1 MRKRTHLR
9 GFLFGCVTH
18 FVVAMLFA
26 YVGAKAS
33 QAISAAYGTENPLR
47 SGPFA
52 PLSLGWAISQPFI
65 FAAGVVGGIA
75 AGHWAPARSWY
86 APALIAIV
94 SLALAAPYLP
104 KTGGAAVQAL
114 WLLITPAG
122 VLLGAYFYSR
132 VLEPR
137 GKPIGVGR
145 A

>member
-9 GFLFGCVTH
+9 GFFLGYLAH
-18 FVVAMLFA
+18 LVVAMLLA

-33 QAISAAYGTENPLR
+33 QAISAAYGNESPLR

-65 FAAGVVGGIA
+65 FAAAIVGGIA
-75 AGHWAPARSWY
+75 AGYWAPAKSWY
-86 APALIAIV
+86 APALIAMV
-94 SLALAAPYLP
+94 SLALAAPNLP

-114 WLLITPAG
+114 WLLITPVG
-122 VLLGAYFYSR
+122 VLLGAYFHSR

-137 GKPIGVGR
+137 GTPVEVGG